1 MTKTYRTLL
10 LGQALLTCLLLT
22 LLMAPSAL
30 AQEERE
36 YEDLAL
42 TGDGACTRCHDELE
56 YVPVLSIAK
65 TAHGTVADGRT
76 PTCTSCHGS
85 STAHIDNPEGTSER
99 PPVDR
104 RFGLASD
111 TPVHEQNSA
120 CLDCHQ
126 GGERIHWQGSAHDS
140 NEVAC
145 ASCHELHTQDD
156 KVRNRQ
162 EQPEVC
168 FACHKEQ
175 RMEVTRFSR
184 HPIPE
189 GKVICSDCHNAHG
202 TAGPKLLTRD
212 SVTDTCYQCHAEKR
226 GPFIW
231 NHQPVNE
238 DCSNCHNPHG
248 TNIAGMLKW
257 RTPFLCQQ
265 CHEPDGGHRGAIPTL
280 GSSSVPAA
288 EARSCLNCHTNIH
301 GGNSPT
307 NNPAAR
313 SLRR

>member
-1 MTKTYRTLL
+1 MTKHHRLPLLL
-10 LGQALLTCLLLT
+10 LGPALLACLLLT
-22 LLMAPSAL
+22 LFLAPAAF
-30 AQEERE
+30 AQEEDE
-36 YEDLAL
+36 YDDLAL
-42 TGDGACTRCHDELE
+42 TGDAVCTRCHDELD

-65 TAHGTVADGRT
+65 TAHGTRADGRT
-76 PTCTSCHGS
+76 PTCTSCHGES
-85 STAHIDNPEGTSER
+85 EAHLDDDQN
-99 PPVDR
+99 PVDR
-104 RFGLASD
+104 LFGSASD
-111 TPVHEQNSA
+111 TPPREQNGA

-126 GGERIHWQGSAHDS
+126 GGERIHWQGSTHDS

-145 ASCHELHTQDD
+145 ASCHEVHTQHD
-156 KVRNRQ
+156 KVRDRQ
-162 EQPEVC
+162 EQAEVC
-168 FACHKEQ
+168 FTCHKEQ
-175 RMEVTRFSR
+175 RVETQRFSR

-189 GKVICSDCHNAHG
+189 GKVACSDCHNTHG

-212 SVTDTCYQCHAEKR
+212 TVTDTCYQCHAEKR

-280 GSSSVPAA
+280 GNTSVGAA

-307 NNPAAR
+307 DNSAAR